1 MKENII
7 QVIKLV
13 LVCIVAASVL
23 AVVYSVTK
31 EPIEKA
37 KAEEKIKAV
46 RAVISGYEDGM
57 TMKTDTVTDS
67 NDNQFVI
74 YTVIDNQNNVIGR
87 SIASYSDEGYGGTVN
102 IMIGMDSDYTV
113 TGLYVLS
120 HKETPGLGSKMDTDE
135 FKSQFI
141 GLSDTDADIS
151 VRKDGG
157 DIDAITSATITSRA
171 VCRAIDTGLKIVREY
186 MPFENHD
193 SEMSEDSIEAE
204 VEDVIEE

>member
-13 LVCIVAASVL
+13 VICMVAASVL

-37 KAEEKIKAV
+37 KAEEKIRAV

-57 TMKTDTVTDS
+57 TMRTDTVTD
-67 NDNQFVI
+67 NDNNEFII
-74 YTVIDNQNNVIGR
+74 YTVIDNNDNVIGR
-87 SIASYSDEGYGGTVN
+87 AVASYSEEGYGGTIN
-102 IMIGMDSDYTV
+102 IMIGIDRDYRV
-113 TGLYVLS
+113 TGIYALS
-120 HKETPGLGSKMDTDE
+120 HKETPGLGSKMDTEE
-135 FKSQFI
+135 FKGQFTGI
-141 GLSDTDADIS
+141 SDTDTDIS

-171 VCRAIDTGLKIVREY
+171 VCEAVDTGLKIVREY
-186 MPFENHD
+186 KPFTGQ
-193 SEMSEDSIEAE
+193 SGEMNEDTIEAE